1 MKNECLRLLGFIT
14 VGCLVIC
21 CAVYITV
28 SIMDILYF
36 VMEVV

>member
-1 MKNECLRLLGFIT
+1 MKYECLSFLAFVI